1 MSSSEEIS
9 GLNQDFDDSDDE
21 PRLKKR
27 PKQVTQ
33 RKKEPAVKKR
43 EADVQ
48 KTKRRQDSDEDS
60 IELPKRKSKGRASKR
75 EASEESYPFSDKSE
89 KSDFSDEEEEA
100 DSDDYDDDEENPRRH
115 KSAHRKGK
123 KRRNE
128 LNNYFDVEASE
139 DEEPEHYVSKEERKR
154 LREAYR
160 RKDTNND
167 IFNRINKA
175 SVDDIV
181 HDYDKRAKDYD
192 QEIDD
197 AVEESA
203 ILPTHRDPKLFA
215 VRCKIGFE
223 REAAVSLLRKY
234 FDLRDTPNELFII
247 SASAAD
253 KISGSIFIEAFQE
266 IHVRQACDGLLA
278 LNKEAIKLIPAKEAH
293 LVFTPDPRN
302 EVKVKVGDFVRVNR
316 GLYQNDLA
324 LIEQF
329 DDDSNG
335 VILKLVPRL
344 ARASGEVD
352 EAMEKDNMRPP
363 PRLFNPDEHPD
374 AKELERLNVQKKA
387 YMYKNQRF
395 ENGFLLKKFHLNFL
409 DNKNLLPTYEEVQIF
424 QNAES
429 DPRKR
434 EKMMQNLSMATD
446 QSRRLHKH
454 IEKGDEVKIVAGDM
468 LGFTG
473 KVIEINN
480 EAIKVDFS
488 MHPGFSEP
496 VLVHPSELVKLFK
509 IGDQV
514 EILTGRHK
522 GLSGTVIKLDD
533 KMAHL
538 ITDDNKE
545 EIMVL
550 ITDIK
555 RGKVKSVLNLQKKSK
570 SEELSKYDLV
580 SLNDGKT
587 VGLVLSIYADSITL
601 LDSDN
606 FVSNQPKI
614 KIASKFTRPFNVTNC
629 HNQNIHAKCTVKVLG
644 GVNRDSLAL
653 VLHVYKN
660 KVFVLDQSKT
670 FNGGVFVEDANN
682 CYVLESQAYD
692 NSRNLA
698 RFNNPIFN
706 NMDNETQLDGRS
718 TNGRYNQNQKQP
730 NKNVRVN
737 LIGQKKK
744 VVKGEFKG
752 YEGIIQSINDN
763 KARFELSARNKVISI
778 PLDHLNINLEDKDA
792 IMNPTQPTSRTPMHR
807 TSTLSHYNPSSIA
820 TPVYNPEHYIG

>member
-9 GLNQDFDDSDDE
+9 GLNQDFDDSEDE

-27 PKQVTQ
+27 PKQSAL
-33 RKKEPAVKKR
+33 RKKEQPVKKR
-43 EADVQ
+43 ETDLQ
-48 KTKRRQDSDEDS
+48 KIKKRQDSDEDS
-60 IELPKRKSKGRASKR
+60 IELPRPKLKGKTTKR
-75 EASEESYPFSDKSE
+75 EVSEESYPYSDDSE
-89 KSDFSDEEEEA
+89 KSKFSDEEEEA
-100 DSDDYDDDEENPRRH
+100 DSEDYDDEGGVNRRH
-115 KSAHRKGK
+115 KSSRRKVKG
-123 KRRNE
+123 RRNE

-139 DEEPEHYVSKEERKR
+139 DEEPEHYVSKEERKK

-160 RKDTNND
+160 RKDMTND
-167 IFNRINKA
+167 ILNRIQKG
-175 SVDDIV
+175 SIDEIV

-192 QEIDD
+192 QEIDE

-203 ILPTHRDPKLFA
+203 ILPTHRDPKLFS

-234 FDLRDTPNELFII
+234 FDLRDTPNELFIL

-266 IHVRQACDGLLA
+266 IHVRQACEGLLA

-316 GLYQNDLA
+316 GIYQNDLA

-344 ARASGEVD
+344 AKVSGDYD

-363 PRLFNPDEHPD
+363 QRLFNPDEHPD

-395 ENGFLLKKFHLNFL
+395 ENGFLLKKFALNFL
-409 DNKNLLPTYEEVQIF
+409 DNKNLLPTYEEVQVF
-424 QNAES
+424 QNAEA

-434 EKMMQNLSMATD
+434 EKMMQSLSMATD

-473 KVIEINN
+473 KVIEISN

-550 ITDIK
+550 VTDIK
-555 RGKVKSVLNLQKKSK
+555 KGKVKSALNLQKKSK

-580 SLNDGKT
+580 ALNDGKT
-587 VGLVLSIYADSITL
+587 VGLILSIYADSITL

-629 HNQNIHAKCTVKVLG
+629 HNQNIHSKCTVKILS

-660 KVFVLDQSKT
+660 KVFLLDQSKT
-670 FNGGVFVEDANN
+670 YNGGVFVEDANN

-718 TNGRYNQNQKQP
+718 MSGRFNQNQKQP

-744 VVKGEFKG
+744 VIKGEFKG
-752 YEGIIQSINDN
+752 YEGVIMSINDN

-807 TSTLSHYNPSSIA
+807 TSTLSHYNPNSIA